1 MGRLLSSY
9 RREIVMPILRYIVWV
24 GTSLLALLFAA
35 NWCFPELPGEAA
47 YEAIDM
53 PVIRISSIRQAPEPV
68 VIDTNQ
74 PTIVSPPMPSGS
86 TIPDLPSPLQ
96 SYASAEPP
104 PVAAGADQKKPMDL
118 KKQRA
123 RVATFQ
129 FPSVRAHAV
138 ANGGQ
143 AKTVLP
149 TKLSFLDIVSGV
161 GKRLFNSR

>member
-1 MGRLLSSY
+1 MGRLLSSS
-9 RREIVMPILRYIVWV
+9 RREIVMPILRYIAWV
-24 GTSLLALLFAA
+24 GASLLALLFAA
-35 NWCFPELPGEAA
+35 NWCFPELPGETA

-53 PVIRISSIRQAPEPV
+53 PVIRISSAQQTPEPV

-74 PTIVSPPMPSGS
+74 PTIVPPMPSES
-86 TIPDLPSPLQ
+86 AIPDVPSPLQ

-123 RVATFQ
+123 KVATFQ
-129 FPSVRAHAV
+129 SRSVRAHAV
-138 ANGGQ
+138 ADGGQ
-143 AKTVLP
+143 AKTVPP

-161 GKRLFNSR
+161 GRRLFNLR